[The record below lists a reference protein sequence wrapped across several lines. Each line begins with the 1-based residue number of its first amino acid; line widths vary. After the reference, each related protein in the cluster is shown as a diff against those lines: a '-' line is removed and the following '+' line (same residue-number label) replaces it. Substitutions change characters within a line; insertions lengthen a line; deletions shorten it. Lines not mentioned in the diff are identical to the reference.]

1 MIKPRQGNIRT
12 GLAGLLKNGPV
23 TFRPVTF
30 RCLPLYSRK
39 ARPSLFFILSKI
51 VWALLSP
58 LNLVFLLTAGGF
70 LCRRWRGIFSGAAL
84 AVFVLFGILPTGHNM
99 LVLLERQ
106 YSRPDA
112 LPAWINVIFVAG
124 GSFETSI
131 SSARNVPVLND
142 NVERIL
148 DATVLARRYPNAAL
162 VFSGGNGSLAAS
174 LARQGIRTEAED
186 AALFLKETGFRDDNV
201 LYEDESRTTYE
212 NVIFTRNLFTPLPE
226 ETWIAVTSA
235 YHMPRLMAVMKTVR
249 WPGVIVPWPTD
260 YRTDGVLYW
269 LPRDFNIIGH
279 MYDSHVALHEY
290 LGLLSYQ
297 MSGKISFPL

>member
-1 MIKPRQGNIRT
+1 M
-12 GLAGLLKNGPV
+12 
-23 TFRPVTF
+23 
-30 RCLPLYSRK
+30 
-39 ARPSLFFILSKI
+39 FFILSKT
-51 VWALLSP
+51 VWAILSP
-58 LNLVFLLTAGGF
+58 LNLAFLLALGGF
-70 LCRRWRGIFSGAAL
+70 LCRRRQKVFSGAAV
-84 AVFVLFGILPTGHNM
+84 AVLVLFGVLPTGHNM

-106 YSRPDA
+106 YSRPETM
-112 LPAWINVIFVAG
+112 PAWVNVVFVAG
-124 GSFETSI
+124 GGFETSI
-131 SSARNVPVLND
+131 SSGRGVPALND
-142 NVERIL
+142 GAERIL

-162 VFSGGNGSLAAS
+162 VFSGGNGTLAGSLAGEGA
-174 LARQGIRTEAED
+174 RTEAED
-186 AALFLKETGFRDDNV
+186 AALFLKDIGFRDDNV

-212 NVIFTRNLFTPLPE
+212 NVVFTRNLFTPLPE

-235 YHMPRLMAVMKTVR
+235 YHMPRLVAVMNTIS

-269 LPRDFNIIGH
+269 LPRDFDIIGH